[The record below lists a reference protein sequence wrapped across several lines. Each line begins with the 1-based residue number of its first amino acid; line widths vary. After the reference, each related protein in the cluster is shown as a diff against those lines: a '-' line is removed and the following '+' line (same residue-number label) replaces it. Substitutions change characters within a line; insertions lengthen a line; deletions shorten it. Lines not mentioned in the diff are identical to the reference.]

1 MTMGNE
7 VAMPVGVMNDK
18 NMGKFLL
25 HSFFNVWSP
34 NTACPQ
40 GQLHLWWDG
49 QESFAV
55 SLETA

>member
-25 HSFFNVWSP
+25 HVFFFIYGALIQHAPRANCIFGGMGRRVLL
-34 NTACPQ
+34 C
-40 GQLHLWWDG
+40 L
-49 QESFAV
+49 
-55 SLETA
+55 